1 MARPLYY
8 LNYSIVDHSS
18 RRFLSRVLGLAGLS
32 ATGRINAFI
41 LPAPAAAW
49 RALLAKTS
57 CLFLALVVFLG
68 GPALGGQETA
78 AQTTFTADFS
88 GIEFGDFKYL
98 VRFLSAKG
106 PDFPVSR
113 RLRAGIQEDLK
124 SWTGQEVP
132 ERMRRE
138 ITDDLNAALSDRSLF
153 REIQDWCGRN
163 QLIRDDMLEVFS
175 PEDGRLMRWLVRLLE
190 TEGIFD
196 PQRTDISPIAGAQLR
211 ALNRILLMGISHK
224 HLLDF
229 SEEPRPPIVPLPGAP
244 HAAVRLLDPTRLAM
258 LQPERVASYLG
269 IRPGMAIADIG
280 AGYGV
285 FTFPLADALKNT
297 GRIYATDIS
306 THAVSH
312 LKTKAESGGYKNV
325 TAVLVKPDGVDP
337 FYKQHIFDMILL
349 VEAYADLIN
358 PIPYFDGLR
367 HSLEPTIGRLCIIQT
382 NIDPDFTELEF
393 DDFQDVLK
401 TLAAKGGRFPVC
413 KRMSPGIRRYLKSW
427 QGQEVPAELRR
438 GITDDLNAML
448 QNKSLFQELEGLH
461 DESAMIGDD
470 HLAMWLVAQLRAEG
484 VFTRGSRS
492 VSPLARLELHRL
504 NRILLTRIFKT
515 HVWRDTLAPD
525 SLFISDKKT
534 IVKQL
539 SAAGYALIR
548 DNDAILPY
556 FHILEF
562 KLAR

>member
-1 MARPLYY
+1 MAKISCL
-8 LNYSIVDHSS
+8 
-18 RRFLSRVLGLAGLS
+18 
-32 ATGRINAFI
+32 
-41 LPAPAAAW
+41 
-49 RALLAKTS
+49 LLA
-57 CLFLALVVFLG
+57 LAALG
-68 GPALGGQETA
+68 AGPALGAEQA
-78 AQTTFTADFS
+78 APPAISTADFS
-88 GIEFGDFKYL
+88 GTESGDFKEL
-98 VRFLSAKG
+98 ARFLANKG
-106 PDFPVSR
+106 PRFPVSW
-113 RLRAGIQEDLK
+113 RLKPEIREFLLFGH
-124 SWTGQEVP
+124 GQEVP
-132 ERMRRE
+132 EEMRRAVTAE
-138 ITDDLNAALSDRSLF
+138 LNVMLSDRFLF
-153 REIQDWCGRN
+153 KDIMSFYKRYSPGRDN
-163 QLIRDDMLEVFS
+163 PGSNNPIRDPRTEVFA
-175 PEDGRLMRWLVRLLE
+175 PEDRSLLCWLVRLLE
-190 TEGIFD
+190 AEGIFD
-196 PQRTDISPIAGAQLR
+196 PKQTDITPLASAQLR
-211 ALNRILLMGISHK
+211 ALNRILLMGISRK
-224 HLLDF
+224 RLPPAAEGPFSPPSDVDVLL
-229 SEEPRPPIVPLPGAP
+229 A
-244 HAAVRLLDPTRLAM
+244 PTRLA
-258 LQPERVASYLG
+258 LLRPKRVVDYLK
-269 IRPGMAIADIG
+269 IQPGMVIADIG
-280 AGYGV
+280 AGYGT
-285 FTFPLADALKNT
+285 FTFPMADALRDA